1 MTASARRAV
10 FGLMLVPVLTI
21 APCLPT
27 FAHAALRTALEDQ
40 PSGTSQVPVVGNAPA
55 VEPQHLVVV
64 LTLGEASAEALASAV
79 SDPASP
85 QHRRYLSSAAWR
97 SGFAPTDA
105 CVSAM
110 RDGPTSREVSIG
122 SIPANRRNSPFSG
135 TTAPSE
141 AAFAIERGWGIGNC
155 VTTGGAWGPNQP
167 CPLPKC
173 RPPQT
178 PPAFQHG
185 GGTSRLVHPPAHQRN
200 VVP

>member
-27 FAHAALRTALEDQ
+27 FAHATPRTVQEGE

-55 VEPQHLVVV
+55 VKPQHLVVV

-85 QHRRYLSSAAWR
+85 QYRHYISSAERR

-105 CVSAM
+105 SDSGM

-122 SIPANRRNSPFSG
+122 SIPANRRHSPFSG
-135 TTAPSE
+135 TTAQTTAPSE
-141 AAFAIERGWGIGNC
+141 AAFAIERGRA
-155 VTTGGAWGPNQP
+155 TGKWVMTRGAWAPYQP

-173 RPPQT
+173 R
-178 PPAFQHG
+178 
-185 GGTSRLVHPPAHQRN
+185 QRRGRH
-200 VVP
+200 